1 MFCQTCPQKPFC
13 SHLCPEAEA
22 YVRQDHQT
30 AREFFSFPEAK
41 YSPRSEELERL
52 PSLSKTEWKIVTLLK
67 KGLTRKQIS
76 EILEVSRPNL
86 RRFLLKIK
94 RKGHAFGPDSD

>member
-1 MFCQTCPQKPFC
+1 MFCQECPKKTFC
-13 SHLCPEAEA
+13 SQLCPEAEA
-22 YVRQDHQT
+22 YANQDRRT
-30 AREFFSFPEAK
+30 RREYFSFPEAK
-41 YSPRSEELERL
+41 YSHGSEDLERL
-52 PSLSKTEWKIVTLLK
+52 PSLSKTEWKIVTLPK

-94 RKGHAFGPDSD
+94 RKGHASGQDSH